1 MQDLGEKTQAG
12 NSKIL
17 SSLMLIILFVS
28 MGQSVYW
35 QTMPIIGR
43 EFNFSEIEINTL
55 VAISAAMFIVF
66 TPYWGRLSD
75 RIGRKAVL
83 LIGLTGYV
91 LSNLIF
97 LYSASLGLLGS
108 VTGFSL
114 LLILLISRIVNS
126 AIGAA
131 SRPAS
136 GAYVADVTSEE
147 ERSSGMGKF
156 GAANNIGTILGPVL
170 VGSLVGLNIFNIP
183 IPEFGL
189 LTPLIVMSILM
200 AVAASIVY
208 VYLPN
213 KIIEPA
219 VENRSSKIAFDA
231 KLKLLLSIGMI
242 IFTAFAIV
250 QSITAY
256 YVQDRFNYTLDE
268 TAKTTALL
276 LGTMALMSI
285 VSQLTIV
292 QKYKGNPLNLIKFS
306 LPLFILSCILIIL
319 SPDFLFLYLGMA
331 FMGLGMGLASP
342 GYTSAASL
350 NANKDNQ
357 GAAVGLAMVAP
368 GFGFALG
375 PFLSGILYTSSMN
388 LPFILI
394 LPLFVI
400 LIFLINKLEKLN
412 KKKDYGIWSSK

>member
-1 MQDLGEKTQAG
+1 MTPDRKEAEES
-12 NSKIL
+12 NPKIL
-17 SSLMLIILFVS
+17 SGLMLIILFVS

-55 VAISAAMFIVF
+55 VSISAAMFIVF
-66 TPYWGRLSD
+66 TPFWGRLSD

-83 LIGLTGYV
+83 LIGLSGYV

-97 LYSASLGLLGS
+97 LYSASLGLIGY

-114 LLILLISRIVNS
+114 LMILLMARIVNS

-147 ERSSGMGKF
+147 DRSSGMGKF

-170 VGSLVGLNIFNIP
+170 VGSLVGLNIFGINIP
-183 IPEFGL
+183 QFGL

-200 AVAASIVY
+200 AIAAVFVYIFLPSGNSDSEAETSGSGIV
-208 VYLPN
+208 
-213 KIIEPA
+213 
-219 VENRSSKIAFDA
+219 FD
-231 KLKLLLSIGMI
+231 KNLKLLLAIGVI
-242 IFTAFAIV
+242 IFTAFALV
-250 QSITAY
+250 QSITAFY
-256 YVQDRFNYTLDE
+256 IQDRFAYNLDE

-276 LGTMALMSI
+276 LGTMAFMAI
-285 VSQLTIV
+285 ISQLTIV
-292 QKYKGNPLNLIKFS
+292 QKYKGSPLNLIKFS
-306 LPLFILSCILIIL
+306 LPLFILSCLFIIF
-319 SPDFLFLYLGMA
+319 SPNFLFLYTGMA

-350 NANKDNQ
+350 NADKDKQ

-368 GFGFALG
+368 GVGFALG
-375 PFLSGILYTSSMN
+375 PLLSGFLYSSSMN
-388 LPFILI
+388 LPFIFI
-394 LPLFVI
+394 LPLF
-400 LIFLINKLEKLN
+400 LIIIVFIRKLEQIN
-412 KKKDYGIWSSK
+412 

>member
-1 MQDLGEKTQAG
+1 METDSTEARI
-12 NSKIL
+12 NSKTL

-55 VAISAAMFIVF
+55 VSISAAMFIVF
-66 TPYWGRLSD
+66 TPFWGRLSD
-75 RIGRKAVL
+75 KIGRKSVL

-97 LYSASLGLLGS
+97 LYSASLGLVGA

-114 LLILLISRIVNS
+114 LMILLISRIINS

-170 VGSLVGLNIFNIP
+170 VGSLVGLNIFDAQIP
-183 IPEFGL
+183 QFGL
-189 LTPLIVMSILM
+189 LTPLIVMSLIMTL
-200 AVAASIVY
+200 AAIFVFI
-208 VYLPN
+208 YLPN
-213 KIIEPA
+213 NKTVLSSEEP
-219 VENRSSKIAFDA
+219 RSKIVLDTR
-231 KLKLLLSIGMI
+231 LKYLISIGII
-242 IFTAFAIV
+242 IFTAFALV
-250 QSITAY
+250 QSITAFY
-256 YVQDRFNYTLDE
+256 IQDRFNYDLDS
-268 TAKTTALL
+268 TAQTTAIL
-276 LGTMALMSI
+276 LGTMAFMAI

-292 QKYKGNPLNLIKFS
+292 QRYKGSPLNLIKFS
-306 LPLFILSCILIIL
+306 IPLFITSCLMIIF
-319 SPDFLFLYLGMA
+319 SPNFLLLFFGMA
-331 FMGLGMGLASP
+331 TMGLGMGLASP

-368 GFGFALG
+368 GIGFAVG
-375 PFLSGILYTSSMN
+375 PFLSGILYSTSMN
-388 LPFILI
+388 LPFVFI
-394 LPLFVI
+394 LPLYFL
-400 LIFLINKLEKLN
+400 LIIIIKKLELINS
-412 KKKDYGIWSSK
+412 KKVSGI

>member
-1 MQDLGEKTQAG
+1 METDSTEARI
-12 NSKIL
+12 NSKTL

-55 VAISAAMFIVF
+55 VSISAAMFIVF
-66 TPYWGRLSD
+66 TPFWGRLSD
-75 RIGRKAVL
+75 KIGRKSVL

-97 LYSASLGLLGS
+97 LYSASLGLVGA

-114 LLILLISRIVNS
+114 LMILLISRIINS

-170 VGSLVGLNIFNIP
+170 VGSLVGLNIFGAQIP
-183 IPEFGL
+183 QFGL
-189 LTPLIVMSILM
+189 LTPLIVMSLIMTL
-200 AVAASIVY
+200 AAIFVFI
-208 VYLPN
+208 YLPN
-213 KIIEPA
+213 NKTILSSGES
-219 VENRSSKIAFDA
+219 RSEIVLDTR
-231 KLKLLLSIGMI
+231 LKYLISIGII
-242 IFTAFAIV
+242 IFTAFALV
-250 QSITAY
+250 QSITAFY
-256 YVQDRFNYTLDE
+256 IQDRFNYDLDN
-268 TAKTTALL
+268 TAQTTAIL
-276 LGTMALMSI
+276 LGTMAFMAI

-292 QKYKGNPLNLIKFS
+292 QRYKGSPLNLIRFS
-306 LPLFILSCILIIL
+306 IPLFITSCLMIIF
-319 SPDFLFLYLGMA
+319 SPNFLFLFFGMA
-331 FMGLGMGLASP
+331 TMGLGMGLASP

-350 NANKDNQ
+350 NANSDNQ

-368 GFGFALG
+368 GIGFAVG
-375 PFLSGILYTSSMN
+375 PFLSGILYSTSMN
-388 LPFILI
+388 LPFIFI
-394 LPLFVI
+394 LPLYFL
-400 LIFLINKLEKLN
+400 LIIIIRKLELIN
-412 KKKDYGIWSSK
+412 

>member
-1 MQDLGEKTQAG
+1 MTL
-12 NSKIL
+12 NSKEVEESNPKIL
-17 SSLMLIILFVS
+17 SGLMLIILFVS

-55 VAISAAMFIVF
+55 VSISAAMFIVF
-66 TPYWGRLSD
+66 TPFWGRLSD

-83 LIGLTGYV
+83 LIGLSGYV

-97 LYSASLGLLGS
+97 LYSASLGLIGY

-114 LLILLISRIVNS
+114 LMILLMARIVNS

-147 ERSSGMGKF
+147 DRSSGMGKF

-170 VGSLVGLNIFNIP
+170 VGSLVGLNIFGINIP
-183 IPEFGL
+183 QFGL

-200 AVAASIVY
+200 AIAVVFVYIFLPSGDSVSEAETSGSGIV
-208 VYLPN
+208 
-213 KIIEPA
+213 
-219 VENRSSKIAFDA
+219 FDRN
-231 KLKLLLSIGMI
+231 LKLLLAVGVI
-242 IFTAFAIV
+242 IFTAFALV
-250 QSITAY
+250 QSITAFY
-256 YVQDRFNYTLDE
+256 IQDRFAYNLDE

-276 LGTMALMSI
+276 LGTMAFMAI
-285 VSQLTIV
+285 ISQLTIV
-292 QKYKGNPLNLIKFS
+292 QKYKGSPLNLIKYS
-306 LPLFILSCILIIL
+306 LPLFILSCLFIIF
-319 SPDFLFLYLGMA
+319 SPNFLFLYAGMA

-350 NANKDNQ
+350 NADKDKQ

-368 GFGFALG
+368 GIGFALG
-375 PFLSGILYTSSMN
+375 PLLSGFLYSSSMN
-388 LPFILI
+388 LPFIFI
-394 LPLFVI
+394 LPLFL
-400 LIFLINKLEKLN
+400 LIIVFIRKLEQIN
-412 KKKDYGIWSSK
+412 

>member
-1 MQDLGEKTQAG
+1 MTPDRKEAEES
-12 NSKIL
+12 NPKIL
-17 SSLMLIILFVS
+17 SGLMLIILFVS

-55 VAISAAMFIVF
+55 VSISAAMFIVF
-66 TPYWGRLSD
+66 TPFWGRLSD

-83 LIGLTGYV
+83 LIGLSGYV

-97 LYSASLGLLGS
+97 LYSASLGLIGY

-114 LLILLISRIVNS
+114 LMILLMARIVNS

-147 ERSSGMGKF
+147 DRSSGMGKF

-170 VGSLVGLNIFNIP
+170 VGSLVGLNIFGINIP
-183 IPEFGL
+183 QFGL
-189 LTPLIVMSILM
+189 LTPLIVMSVLM
-200 AVAASIVY
+200 AIAAVFVYIFLPSGNSDSEAETSGSGIV
-208 VYLPN
+208 
-213 KIIEPA
+213 
-219 VENRSSKIAFDA
+219 FD
-231 KLKLLLSIGMI
+231 KNLKLLLAIGVI
-242 IFTAFAIV
+242 IFTAFALV
-250 QSITAY
+250 QSITAFY
-256 YVQDRFNYTLDE
+256 IQDRFAYNLDE

-276 LGTMALMSI
+276 LGTMAFMAI
-285 VSQLTIV
+285 ISQLTIV
-292 QKYKGNPLNLIKFS
+292 QKYKGSPLNLIKFS
-306 LPLFILSCILIIL
+306 LPLFILSCLFIIF
-319 SPDFLFLYLGMA
+319 SPNFLFLYAGMA

-350 NANKDNQ
+350 NADKDKQ

-368 GFGFALG
+368 GVGFALG
-375 PFLSGILYTSSMN
+375 PLLSGFLYSSSMN
-388 LPFILI
+388 LPFIFI
-394 LPLFVI
+394 LPLF
-400 LIFLINKLEKLN
+400 LIIIVFIRKLEQIN
-412 KKKDYGIWSSK
+412 

>member
-1 MQDLGEKTQAG
+1 MTP
-12 NSKIL
+12 NSKEAEESNPKIL
-17 SSLMLIILFVS
+17 SGLMLIILFVS

-55 VAISAAMFIVF
+55 VSISAAMFIVF
-66 TPYWGRLSD
+66 TPFWGRLSD

-83 LIGLTGYV
+83 LIGLSGYV

-97 LYSASLGLLGS
+97 LYSASLGLIGY

-114 LLILLISRIVNS
+114 LMILLMARIVNS

-147 ERSSGMGKF
+147 DRSSGMGKF

-170 VGSLVGLNIFNIP
+170 VGSLVGLNIFGINIP
-183 IPEFGL
+183 QFGL

-200 AVAASIVY
+200 AMAAVFVYIFLPSGDSVSEAETNGSGIV
-208 VYLPN
+208 
-213 KIIEPA
+213 
-219 VENRSSKIAFDA
+219 FDRN
-231 KLKLLLSIGMI
+231 LKLLLAIGVI
-242 IFTAFAIV
+242 IFTAFALV
-250 QSITAY
+250 QSITAFY
-256 YVQDRFNYTLDE
+256 IQDRFAYNLDE

-276 LGTMALMSI
+276 LGTMAFMAI
-285 VSQLTIV
+285 ISQLTIV
-292 QKYKGNPLNLIKFS
+292 QKYKGSPLNLIKYS
-306 LPLFILSCILIIL
+306 LPLFILSCLFIIF
-319 SPDFLFLYLGMA
+319 SPNFLFLYAGMA

-350 NANKDNQ
+350 NADKDKQ

-368 GFGFALG
+368 GIGFALG
-375 PFLSGILYTSSMN
+375 PLLSGFLYSSSMN
-388 LPFILI
+388 LPFIFI
-394 LPLFVI
+394 LPLFL
-400 LIFLINKLEKLN
+400 LIIVFIRKLEQIN
-412 KKKDYGIWSSK
+412 

>member
-1 MQDLGEKTQAG
+1 MGTDSTEARI
-12 NSKIL
+12 NSKTL

-55 VAISAAMFIVF
+55 VSISAAMFIVF
-66 TPYWGRLSD
+66 TPFWGRLSD
-75 RIGRKAVL
+75 KIGRKSVL

-97 LYSASLGLLGS
+97 LYSASLGLVGA

-114 LLILLISRIVNS
+114 LMILLISRIINS

-170 VGSLVGLNIFNIP
+170 VGSLVGLNIFGAQIP
-183 IPEFGL
+183 QFGL
-189 LTPLIVMSILM
+189 LTPLIVMSLIMTL
-200 AVAASIVY
+200 AAIFVFI
-208 VYLPN
+208 YLPN
-213 KIIEPA
+213 NKTVLSSEEP
-219 VENRSSKIAFDA
+219 RSKIVLDTR
-231 KLKLLLSIGMI
+231 LKYLISIGII
-242 IFTAFAIV
+242 IFTAFALV
-250 QSITAY
+250 QSITAFY
-256 YVQDRFNYTLDE
+256 IQDRFNYDLDS
-268 TAKTTALL
+268 TAQTTAIL
-276 LGTMALMSI
+276 LGTMAFMAI

-292 QKYKGNPLNLIKFS
+292 QRYKGSPLNLIKFS
-306 LPLFILSCILIIL
+306 IPLFITSCLMIIF
-319 SPDFLFLYLGMA
+319 SPNFLLLFFGMA
-331 FMGLGMGLASP
+331 TMGLGMGLASP

-368 GFGFALG
+368 GIGFAVG
-375 PFLSGILYTSSMN
+375 PFLSGILYSTSMN
-388 LPFILI
+388 LPFVFI
-394 LPLFVI
+394 LPLYFL
-400 LIFLINKLEKLN
+400 LIIIIKKLELINSEKVS
-412 KKKDYGIWSSK
+412 GI

>member
-97 LYSASLGLLGS
+97 LYSASLGLVGS

-183 IPEFGL
+183 ITGFGL

-388 LPFILI
+388 LPFIFI

-400 LIFLINKLEKLN
+400 LIFLIKKLEKLN
-412 KKKDYGIWSSK
+412 

>member
-388 LPFILI
+388 LPFIFI

-412 KKKDYGIWSSK
+412 

>member
-1 MQDLGEKTQAG
+1 MTP
-12 NSKIL
+12 NSKEAIESNPKIL
-17 SSLMLIILFVS
+17 SGLMLIILFVS

-55 VAISAAMFIVF
+55 VSISAAMFIIF
-66 TPYWGRLSD
+66 TPFWGRLSD

-83 LIGLTGYV
+83 LIGLSGYV

-97 LYSASLGLLGS
+97 LYSASLGLIGY

-114 LLILLISRIVNS
+114 LMILLMARIVNS

-147 ERSSGMGKF
+147 DRSSGMGKF

-170 VGSLVGLNIFNIP
+170 VGSLVGLNIFGINIP
-183 IPEFGL
+183 QFGL
-189 LTPLIVMSILM
+189 LTPLIVMSALI
-200 AVAASIVY
+200 AIAAIFVYIFLPSGNSVSEAETNGSGIV
-208 VYLPN
+208 
-213 KIIEPA
+213 
-219 VENRSSKIAFDA
+219 FDRN
-231 KLKLLLSIGMI
+231 LKLLLSIGVI
-242 IFTAFAIV
+242 IFTAFALV
-250 QSITAY
+250 QSITAFY
-256 YVQDRFNYTLDE
+256 IQDRFSYNLDE

-276 LGTMALMSI
+276 LGTMAFMAI
-285 VSQLTIV
+285 ISQLTIV
-292 QKYKGNPLNLIKFS
+292 QKYKGSPLNLIKFS
-306 LPLFILSCILIIL
+306 LPLFILSCLFIIF
-319 SPDFLFLYLGMA
+319 SPNFLFLYIGMA

-350 NANKDNQ
+350 NADKDKQ

-368 GFGFALG
+368 GIGFALG
-375 PFLSGILYTSSMN
+375 PLLSGFLYSASMN
-388 LPFILI
+388 LPFIFI
-394 LPLFVI
+394 LPLFSIIIVFI
-400 LIFLINKLEKLN
+400 RKLEQIN
-412 KKKDYGIWSSK
+412 

>member
-388 LPFILI
+388 LPFIFI

-400 LIFLINKLEKLN
+400 LIFLIKKLEKLN
-412 KKKDYGIWSSK
+412 

>member
-1 MQDLGEKTQAG
+1 MTPNSKEAEES

-17 SSLMLIILFVS
+17 SGLMLIILFVS

-43 EFNFSEIEINTL
+43 EFNFSEVEINTL
-55 VAISAAMFIVF
+55 VSISAAMFIVF
-66 TPYWGRLSD
+66 TPFWGRLSD

-83 LIGLTGYV
+83 LIGLSGYV

-97 LYSASLGLLGS
+97 LYSASLGLIGY

-114 LLILLISRIVNS
+114 LMILLMARIVNS

-147 ERSSGMGKF
+147 DRSSGMGKF

-170 VGSLVGLNIFNIP
+170 VGSLVGLNIFGINIP
-183 IPEFGL
+183 QFGL

-200 AVAASIVY
+200 AMAAVFVYIFLPSGDSVSEAETNGSGIV
-208 VYLPN
+208 
-213 KIIEPA
+213 
-219 VENRSSKIAFDA
+219 FDRN
-231 KLKLLLSIGMI
+231 LKLLLAIGVI
-242 IFTAFAIV
+242 IFTAFALV
-250 QSITAY
+250 QSITAFY
-256 YVQDRFNYTLDE
+256 IQDRFAYNLDE

-276 LGTMALMSI
+276 LGTMAFMAI
-285 VSQLTIV
+285 ISQLTIV
-292 QKYKGNPLNLIKFS
+292 QKYKGSPLNLIKFS
-306 LPLFILSCILIIL
+306 LPLFILSCLFIIF
-319 SPDFLFLYLGMA
+319 SPNFLFLYAGMA

-350 NANKDNQ
+350 NADKDKQ

-368 GFGFALG
+368 GIGFALG
-375 PFLSGILYTSSMN
+375 PLLSGFLYSSSMN
-388 LPFILI
+388 LPFIFI
-394 LPLFVI
+394 LPLFL
-400 LIFLINKLEKLN
+400 LIIVFIRKLEQIN
-412 KKKDYGIWSSK
+412 

>member
-1 MQDLGEKTQAG
+1 MTP
-12 NSKIL
+12 NSKEATESNPKIL
-17 SSLMLIILFVS
+17 SGLMLIILFVS

-55 VAISAAMFIVF
+55 VSISAAMFIIF
-66 TPYWGRLSD
+66 TPFWGRLSD

-83 LIGLTGYV
+83 LIGLSGYV

-97 LYSASLGLLGS
+97 LYSASLGLIGY

-114 LLILLISRIVNS
+114 LMILLMARIVNS

-147 ERSSGMGKF
+147 DRSSGMGKF

-170 VGSLVGLNIFNIP
+170 VGSLVGLNIFGINIP
-183 IPEFGL
+183 QFGL
-189 LTPLIVMSILM
+189 LTPLIVMSALM
-200 AVAASIVY
+200 AIAAIFVYIFLPSGNSVSEAETHGSGIV
-208 VYLPN
+208 
-213 KIIEPA
+213 
-219 VENRSSKIAFDA
+219 FDRN
-231 KLKLLLSIGMI
+231 LKLLLSIGVI
-242 IFTAFAIV
+242 IFTAFALV
-250 QSITAY
+250 QSITAFY
-256 YVQDRFNYTLDE
+256 IQDRFSYNLDE

-276 LGTMALMSI
+276 LGTMAFMAI
-285 VSQLTIV
+285 ISQLTIV
-292 QKYKGNPLNLIKFS
+292 QKYKGSPLNLIKFS
-306 LPLFILSCILIIL
+306 LPLFILSCLFIIF
-319 SPDFLFLYLGMA
+319 SPNFLFLYIGMA

-350 NANKDNQ
+350 NADKDKQ

-368 GFGFALG
+368 GIGFALG
-375 PFLSGILYTSSMN
+375 PLLSGFLYSASMN
-388 LPFILI
+388 LPFIFI
-394 LPLFVI
+394 LPLF
-400 LIFLINKLEKLN
+400 LIIIVFIRKLEQIN
-412 KKKDYGIWSSK
+412 

>member
-1 MQDLGEKTQAG
+1 METDSTEARI
-12 NSKIL
+12 NSKTL

-55 VAISAAMFIVF
+55 VSISAAMFIVF
-66 TPYWGRLSD
+66 TPFWGRLSD
-75 RIGRKAVL
+75 KIGRKSVL

-97 LYSASLGLLGS
+97 LYSASLGLVGA

-114 LLILLISRIVNS
+114 LMILLISRIINS

-170 VGSLVGLNIFNIP
+170 VGSLVGLNIFDAQIP
-183 IPEFGL
+183 QFGL
-189 LTPLIVMSILM
+189 LTPLIVMSLIMTL
-200 AVAASIVY
+200 AAIFVFIF
-208 VYLPN
+208 LPN
-213 KIIEPA
+213 NKTILSSEEP
-219 VENRSSKIAFDA
+219 RSKIVLDTR
-231 KLKLLLSIGMI
+231 LKYLISIGII
-242 IFTAFAIV
+242 IFTAFALV
-250 QSITAY
+250 QSITAFY
-256 YVQDRFNYTLDE
+256 IQDRFNYDLDS
-268 TAKTTALL
+268 TAQTTAIL
-276 LGTMALMSI
+276 LGTMAFMAI

-292 QKYKGNPLNLIKFS
+292 QRYKGSPLNLIKFS
-306 LPLFILSCILIIL
+306 IPLFITSCLMIIF
-319 SPDFLFLYLGMA
+319 SPNFLLLFFGMA
-331 FMGLGMGLASP
+331 TMGLGMGLASP

-368 GFGFALG
+368 GIGFAVG
-375 PFLSGILYTSSMN
+375 PFLSGILYSTSMN
-388 LPFILI
+388 LPFVFI
-394 LPLFVI
+394 LPLYFLLVI
-400 LIFLINKLEKLN
+400 IIKKLELINSEKVS
-412 KKKDYGIWSSK
+412 GI

>member
-1 MQDLGEKTQAG
+1 MTPNSKEAEKS
-12 NSKIL
+12 NPKIL
-17 SSLMLIILFVS
+17 SGLMLIILFVS

-55 VAISAAMFIVF
+55 VSISAAMFIVF
-66 TPYWGRLSD
+66 TPFWGRLSD

-83 LIGLTGYV
+83 LIGLSGYV

-97 LYSASLGLLGS
+97 LYSASLGLIGY

-114 LLILLISRIVNS
+114 LMILLMARIVNS

-147 ERSSGMGKF
+147 DRSSGMGKF

-170 VGSLVGLNIFNIP
+170 VGSLVGLNIFGINIP
-183 IPEFGL
+183 QFGL

-200 AVAASIVY
+200 AMAAVFVYIFLPSGDSVSEAETNGSGIV
-208 VYLPN
+208 
-213 KIIEPA
+213 
-219 VENRSSKIAFDA
+219 FDRN
-231 KLKLLLSIGMI
+231 LKLLLAIGVI
-242 IFTAFAIV
+242 IFTAFALV
-250 QSITAY
+250 QSITAFY
-256 YVQDRFNYTLDE
+256 IQDRFAYNLDE

-276 LGTMALMSI
+276 LGTMAFMAI
-285 VSQLTIV
+285 ISQLTIV
-292 QKYKGNPLNLIKFS
+292 QKYKGSPLNLIKYS
-306 LPLFILSCILIIL
+306 LPLFILSCLFIIF
-319 SPDFLFLYLGMA
+319 SPNFLFLYAGMA

-350 NANKDNQ
+350 NADKDKQ

-368 GFGFALG
+368 GIGFALG
-375 PFLSGILYTSSMN
+375 PLLSGFLYSSSMN
-388 LPFILI
+388 LPFIFI
-394 LPLFVI
+394 LPLFL
-400 LIFLINKLEKLN
+400 LIIVFIRKLEQIN
-412 KKKDYGIWSSK
+412 

>member
-1 MQDLGEKTQAG
+1 MTP
-12 NSKIL
+12 NSREAIESNPKIL
-17 SSLMLIILFVS
+17 SGLMLIILFVS

-55 VAISAAMFIVF
+55 VSISAAMFIIF
-66 TPYWGRLSD
+66 TPFWGRLSD

-83 LIGLTGYV
+83 LIGLSGYV

-97 LYSASLGLLGS
+97 LYSASLGLIGY

-114 LLILLISRIVNS
+114 LMILLMARIVNS

-147 ERSSGMGKF
+147 DRSSGMGKF

-170 VGSLVGLNIFNIP
+170 VGSLVGLNIFGINIP
-183 IPEFGL
+183 QFGL
-189 LTPLIVMSILM
+189 LTPLIVMSALM
-200 AVAASIVY
+200 AIAAIFVYIFLPSGNSVSEAETNGSGIV
-208 VYLPN
+208 
-213 KIIEPA
+213 
-219 VENRSSKIAFDA
+219 FDRN
-231 KLKLLLSIGMI
+231 LKLLLSIGVI
-242 IFTAFAIV
+242 IFTAFALV
-250 QSITAY
+250 QSITAFY
-256 YVQDRFNYTLDE
+256 IQDRFSYNLDE

-276 LGTMALMSI
+276 LGTMAFMAI
-285 VSQLTIV
+285 ISQLTIV
-292 QKYKGNPLNLIKFS
+292 QKYKGSPLNLIKFS
-306 LPLFILSCILIIL
+306 LPLFILSCLFIIF
-319 SPDFLFLYLGMA
+319 SPNFLFLYIGMA

-350 NANKDNQ
+350 NADKDKQ

-368 GFGFALG
+368 GIGFALG
-375 PFLSGILYTSSMN
+375 PLLSGFLYSASMN
-388 LPFILI
+388 LPFIFI
-394 LPLFVI
+394 LPLF
-400 LIFLINKLEKLN
+400 LIIIVFIRKLEQIN
-412 KKKDYGIWSSK
+412 

>member
-1 MQDLGEKTQAG
+1 
-12 NSKIL
+12 
-17 SSLMLIILFVS
+17 

-55 VAISAAMFIVF
+55 VSISAAMFIVF
-66 TPYWGRLSD
+66 TPFWGRLSD

-83 LIGLTGYV
+83 LIGLSGYV

-97 LYSASLGLLGS
+97 LYSASLGLIGY

-114 LLILLISRIVNS
+114 LMILLMARIVNS

-147 ERSSGMGKF
+147 DRSSGMGKF

-170 VGSLVGLNIFNIP
+170 VGSLVGLNIFGINIP
-183 IPEFGL
+183 QFGL

-200 AVAASIVY
+200 AIAAVFVYIFLPSGNSDSEAETSGSGIV
-208 VYLPN
+208 
-213 KIIEPA
+213 
-219 VENRSSKIAFDA
+219 FD
-231 KLKLLLSIGMI
+231 KNLKLLLAIGVI
-242 IFTAFAIV
+242 IFTAFALV
-250 QSITAY
+250 QSITAFY
-256 YVQDRFNYTLDE
+256 IQDRFAYNLDE

-276 LGTMALMSI
+276 LGTMAFMAI
-285 VSQLTIV
+285 ISQLTIV
-292 QKYKGNPLNLIKFS
+292 QKYKGSPLNLIKFS
-306 LPLFILSCILIIL
+306 LPLFILSCLFIIF
-319 SPDFLFLYLGMA
+319 SPNFLFLYAGMA

-350 NANKDNQ
+350 NADKDKQ

-368 GFGFALG
+368 GVGFALG
-375 PFLSGILYTSSMN
+375 PLLSGFLYSSSMN
-388 LPFILI
+388 LPFIFI
-394 LPLFVI
+394 LPLF
-400 LIFLINKLEKLN
+400 LIIIVFIRKLEQIN
-412 KKKDYGIWSSK
+412 